1 MRDLYNNINIIRA
14 LSPAAGGTTGTGR
27 TSGPLDRRGY
37 ESAVFAIHYGAIT
50 ATGATVTP
58 TILEGAVKARSKRSI
73 VTATGATVTPT
84 ILEGDTTGGSFT
96 SVADDDLEGTE
107 SAAAIA
113 AGTPRASGTNMNVTK
128 RIGYKGVKRY
138 LKIKIVPTATAAS
151 PVGADLILGH
161 PNQAPVA

>member
-37 ESAVFAIHYGAIT
+37 ESAVFAIHYGAI
-50 ATGATVTP
+50 
-58 TILEGAVKARSKRSI
+58 
-73 VTATGATVTPT
+73 TATGATVTPT

>member
-37 ESAVFAIHYGAIT
+37 ESAVFSIHYGAIT
-50 ATGATVTP
+50 ATA
-58 TILEGAVKARSKRSI
+58 
-73 VTATGATVTPT
+73 ATVTPT